1 MERSTSPLQPDN
13 AGGSGTVFFVLEK
26 NGPPEAISGLA
37 DAAAAPVTR
46 ADLEAAMQAAPDSA
60 PDLNDPEYQQE
71 LVDKIL
77 AAYLSGRAA
86 QDAAGGGQ

>member
-1 MERSTSPLQPDN
+1 
-13 AGGSGTVFFVLEK
+13 
-26 NGPPEAISGLA
+26 
-37 DAAAAPVTR
+37 
-46 ADLEAAMQAAPDSA
+46 MQAAPDSA

-86 QDAAGGGQ
+86 QDAVGGGQ

>member
-13 AGGSGTVFFVLEK
+13 ADGNGTVFLVLKK
-26 NGPPEAISGLA
+26 NGLPEAVSGLA

-46 ADLEAAMQAAPDSA
+46 ADLEAAMQAAPDNA
-60 PDLNDPEYQQE
+60 PDLSDPAVQRE
-71 LVDKIL
+71 LCEKIL

-86 QDAAGGGQ
+86 QDSGGGQ